1 MNETD
6 RQVFNRDKKRGFMC
20 LCATPTRQMCM
31 WDVRETMKILWTIPF
46 LRDELWVLSPA
57 DSRLSFSFCGETWY
71 FFPNMT
77 WHQRKKAGPGRP
89 SPPTARREHIIR
101 PPSSHRLL
109 LLSWRTELVPCH
121 SREQARTLNESRR
134 TEPGSE
140 RKESEQ
146 HEPAGETQLR
156 RRAGTYLHLLRLR
169 DWTHW
174 QRWDSLF
181 NSKVIQSAETKVGE
195 KIVVLWTCIYLFT
208 RQNSKIALK
217 VLK

>member
-6 RQVFNRDKKRGFMC
+6 RQVLNRDKKREFMC

-31 WDVRETMKILWTIPF
+31 WDVRETMKTLWTIPF
-46 LRDELWVLSPA
+46 PRDEWWPLCLA
-57 DSRLSFSFCGETWY
+57 DSTLSFSFCGETLY

-101 PPSSHRLL
+101 PPSSHRPL
-109 LLSWRTELVPCH
+109 LLSWRTALVPCH
-121 SREQARTLNESRR
+121 SRERACTLNESRR

-140 RKESEQ
+140 RKESAQ

-156 RRAGTYLHLLRLR
+156 RRAGTYLRLLLLR
-169 DWTHW
+169 DWTRR

-181 NSKVIQSAETKVGE
+181 YPKVIQSAETKVRQKTG
-195 KIVVLWTCIYLFT
+195 VLWTCIYLFN
-208 RQNSKIALK
+208 RQNSLKILK
-217 VLK
+217 